1 MTKRSGLALVSG
13 ALILFAAW
21 TALLVIGLR
30 IPDRWATD
38 QWAGGF
44 IGENVTLAP
53 FPPWTDV
60 KDFPLN
66 DPSSS
71 LVDHFYIF
79 GSDAGGRDLLALTAR
94 GALPSL
100 AIVVVALLVRVLLG
114 LGAGALI
121 AAGVEPVRGIA
132 RAAGGWVSG
141 FPYLALAVLIIQA
154 FTGGPSAP
162 VHPGPVR
169 VVAFVVAISAVG
181 WRDIAELVA
190 NRLTWVGAQTFA
202 MGARA
207 LGADGLGYFR
217 RHVWPYLRPALAV
230 ELSFQAASVLVLL
243 AELGFLQ
250 YYIAGFVPFSEDT
263 MGVAAFRLATQPDL
277 GQLVSDASLYLL
289 RQQFAPILVPAL
301 ALALAALG
309 FELLGRAM
317 RGRADLPA

>member
-1 MTKRSGLALVSG
+1 VTRRSGIALVSG
-13 ALILFAAW
+13 AVVLFVLWAVM
-21 TALLVIGLR
+21 LFVGLR

-44 IGENVTLAP
+44 IGDKVTLAP
-53 FPPWTDV
+53 FPPLSDV
-60 KDFPLN
+60 KVFPLDN
-66 DPSSS
+66 PSSA
-71 LVDHFYIF
+71 LIDHFYIL

-100 AIVVVALLVRVLLG
+100 AIVAVALLARLLVG
-114 LGAGALI
+114 LGAGVLI
-121 AAGVEPVRGIA
+121 AAGAEPVRGLA

-141 FPYLALAVLIIQA
+141 FPYLALAVLIIQG

-162 VHPGPVR
+162 VHPGPIR
-169 VVAFVVAISAVG
+169 VIAFVVAIAAVG

-190 NRLTWVGAQTFA
+190 SRLTWVGAQTFA

-250 YYIAGFVPFSEDT
+250 YYIGGFVPVSEDT

-277 GQLVSDASLYLL
+277 GQLVSDATLYLL
-289 RQQFAPILVPAL
+289 RGQLAPILVPAL